1 MRIAVIGTGN
11 MGTGLG
17 RALAAAGHEVS
28 VGSRNPERARAVAAE
43 IGAADGAGYGEAA
56 EGAEAVLLAVPWWD
70 VDETL
75 GALGSLEG
83 KILIDITNP
92 YLDATYSKMEEFPGS
107 SAAEELQRKVP
118 GARVVKAWNH
128 VPAPVVHSSPDFD
141 GVAATVFVCGDH
153 GGAKQAVISLARDL
167 GYDPVNAGPLSSA
180 RYLEALAGLVVTLGA
195 GLGMGFDQAIAL
207 LRR

>member
-17 RALAAAGHEVS
+17 RALAAAGHEVI
-28 VGSRNPERARAVAAE
+28 VGSRDPDRAKAVAKQL
-43 IGAADGAGYGEAA
+43 GAAGGVGYRTAA
-56 EGAEAVLLAVPWWD
+56 EEAEAVLLAVNWWD
-70 VDETL
+70 VEETL

-92 YLDATYSKMEEFPGS
+92 YADATFSTLLDFPGS
-107 SAAEELQRKVP
+107 SGAQELQKKLP

-128 VPAPVVHSSPDFD
+128 VPAPVVHSSPRFD

-180 RYLEALAGLVVTLGA
+180 RYLEALAGLIITLGA